1 MTSPVRIVFLGGL
14 GEIGRNCFCL
24 EVEERLLVVDCG
36 LMFPTEDMPGV
47 DLVLPDLRWILDR
60 ITDLEGIVLTHGHE
74 DHIGGMA
81 FLLKEVSESV
91 PVFGTELTLGLLTNK
106 LSEAGV
112 AQRAELHVV
121 ADGDRVRAGLFEFET
136 ISVTHSTPHAVG
148 LAFHTPQG
156 VIVHTGDF
164 KLDQTPVDGRLT
176 DLPRFGTLGA
186 DGVRLLLSDS
196 TNAEHRDVTGSETL
210 VGEWLTDHFNRHDR
224 KRIICAC
231 FASHL
236 HRVQQICDAAV
247 ESGRRIVFLGRS
259 MQSNTTLAR
268 AKGILDVEDEDILDI
283 SEIDSVPPE
292 ELCVVC
298 TGAQGEPLAALSLMA
313 AGEHK
318 WVTVGESDTV
328 IISATAIPGNEMN
341 VHRAIDG
348 LIRAGAEVVHAG
360 IADVHVSGHAS
371 GPELEFMLALV
382 RPEFFVPV
390 HGEYRHLVAHSRLA
404 SRLGVPEDNIL
415 VAEDGDII
423 EISDEGVDFADMEA
437 PAGYVYVDGAGVG
450 DVTGGV
456 LRERRRLADDGTLV
470 CVVVVDSR
478 TGEVVR
484 GPEILSQ
491 GFLRQEEE
499 EKFIEEAAEHVVSS
513 IEEAAA
519 EDALDL
525 TTLNRHVRQALSRF
539 ARKRTERRP
548 IVFPLVIEV

>member
-1 MTSPVRIVFLGGL
+1 MTAPVRIVFLGGL

-24 EVEERLLVVDCG
+24 EVEGRLLVVDCG

-60 ITDLEGIVLTHGHE
+60 ADDLEAVILTHGHE
-74 DHIGGMA
+74 DHIGGVA
-81 FLLKEVSESV
+81 FLLKELYAPV
-91 PVFGTELTLGLLTNK
+91 PIYGTDLTLGLLANK
-106 LSEAGV
+106 LDEAGV
-112 AQRAELHVV
+112 SDRAELRVF
-121 ADGDRVRAGLFEFET
+121 ADGDRVQVGPFDFET
-136 ISVTHSTPHAVG
+136 IAVTHSTPHAVG
-148 LAFHTPQG
+148 LAFRTPQG

-186 DGVRLLLSDS
+186 EGVRLLLSDS
-196 TNAEHRDVTGSETL
+196 TNAEHREFTRSESL
-210 VGEWLTDHFNRHDR
+210 VGEWLADLFHRHEE

-247 ESGRRIVFLGRS
+247 ESGRRIAFLGRS
-259 MQSNTTLAR
+259 MQSNTRLAR
-268 AKGILDVEDEDILDI
+268 EKGLLDVAADDIVDI
-283 SEIDSVPPE
+283 SEIAKLDPRDV
-292 ELCVVC
+292 CVLC

-313 AGEHK
+313 SGEHK
-318 WVTVGESDTV
+318 WVTVGEQDAV

-360 IADVHVSGHAS
+360 VADVHVSGHA
-371 GPELEFMLALV
+371 GAPELELMLALV

-390 HGEYRHLVAHSRLA
+390 HGEYRHLVVHSRLA
-404 SRLGVPEDNIL
+404 TRLGIPDDSIL
-415 VAEDGDII
+415 VAEDGDVL
-423 EISDEGVDFADMEA
+423 EIGDDGVDFADTEA

-470 CVVVVDSR
+470 CVVCVDSR
-478 TGEVVR
+478 TGEVVS
-484 GPEILSQ
+484 GPEIMSK
-491 GFLRQEEE
+491 GFLRAEEE
-499 EKFIEEAAEHVVSS
+499 EKFIEEAIEHVIAS
-513 IEEAAA
+513 IDAAA
-519 EDALDL
+519 EEDALDL

-548 IVFPLVIEV
+548 IVFPLVVEV